1 MKRTTTRRTFSLALG
16 GVLALPFL
24 ARAQKRA
31 RVAVIGL
38 GALES
43 EPYAT
48 LVRTL
53 SEFGYSAGRN
63 IEYGKPAE
71 GEGDAVLARLV
82 GQALEQRADVLFA
95 FGATATDIA
104 AKATRTV
111 PIVALVNADPVQSG
125 LVKELARPGGN
136 VTGIWLQ
143 GPELAKKR
151 VELIKQ
157 LVPGIRR
164 LAVFFD
170 PSSVGGPQMVKYAAD
185 AAQQVGIETNL
196 MELAGAEDIARMAAR
211 VKTAKSQALFVETSV
226 RLYQQ
231 HRAAILE
238 NVAKLRLPAV
248 YNGRFIVREG
258 GLASYGVDGSVQTRR
273 AAYFV
278 DRILKGARAA
288 DLPMEQPTQFQLTIN
303 LKTAKTLGIKVPSA
317 LLTRADEV
325 IMDQ

>member
-1 MKRTTTRRTFSLALG
+1 M
-16 GVLALPFL
+16 PFL

-31 RVAVIGL
+31 RVALIAF

-43 EPYAT
+43 EPFAT
-48 LVRTL
+48 LVRAL
-53 SEFGYSAGRN
+53 SELGYAEGRN
-63 IEYGKPAE
+63 IEYAKPAE
-71 GEGDAVLARLV
+71 GVGDAVLARLV
-82 GQALEQRADVLFA
+82 EQALEQRADVLVA
-95 FGATATDIA
+95 FGASGAAVA
-104 AKATRTV
+104 AKTTRTV
-111 PIVALVNADPVQSG
+111 PIVALVNADPVGSG
-125 LVKELARPGGN
+125 LVKELAHPGGN
-136 VTGIWLQ
+136 VTGIWMQ

-164 LAVFFD
+164 LAVLFD
-170 PSSVGGPQMVKYAAD
+170 PSSVGNREMVKYVAD
-185 AAQQVGIETNL
+185 AARQMRIEAQL
-196 MELAGAEDIARMAAR
+196 MEVTGAEDIARMPAR
-211 VKTAKSQALFVETSV
+211 VKTAGSQALFLETSA

-248 YNGRFIVREG
+248 YNGPAIVRQG
-258 GLASYGVDGSVQTRR
+258 GLAAYGVDGSVQMRR

-288 DLPMEQPTQFQLTIN
+288 DLPVEQPTQFELILN
-303 LKTAKTLGIKVPSA
+303 LKTAKGLGIKVPRA

-325 IMDQ
+325 ILDQ

>member
-1 MKRTTTRRTFSLALG
+1 MALI
-16 GVLALPFL
+16 AF
-24 ARAQKRA
+24 
-31 RVAVIGL
+31 

-43 EPYAT
+43 EPFAT
-48 LVRTL
+48 LVRAL
-53 SEFGYSAGRN
+53 SELGYAEGRN
-63 IEYGKPAE
+63 IEYAKPAE
-71 GEGDAVLARLV
+71 GVGDAVLARLV
-82 GQALEQRADVLFA
+82 EQALEQRADVLVA
-95 FGATATDIA
+95 FGASGAAVA
-104 AKATRTV
+104 AKTTRTV
-111 PIVALVNADPVQSG
+111 PIVALVNADPVGSG
-125 LVKELARPGGN
+125 LVKELAHPGGN
-136 VTGIWLQ
+136 VTGIWMQ

-164 LAVFFD
+164 LAVLFD
-170 PSSVGGPQMVKYAAD
+170 PSSVGNREMVKYVAD
-185 AAQQVGIETNL
+185 AARQMRIEAQL
-196 MELAGAEDIARMAAR
+196 MEVTGAEDIARMPAR
-211 VKTAKSQALFVETSV
+211 VKTARSQALFLETSA

-248 YNGRFIVREG
+248 YNGPAIVRQG
-258 GLASYGVDGSVQTRR
+258 GLAAYGVDGSVQMRR

-288 DLPMEQPTQFQLTIN
+288 DLPVEQPTQFELILN
-303 LKTAKTLGIKVPSA
+303 LKTAKGLGIKVPRA